1 MTQPERIVIAVD
13 MDYFY
18 AQCEELRH
26 PEYSGK
32 PIIVGMF
39 SGRTEISGAVATSNY
54 PARKLGIRSG
64 IPLATAKQLL
74 KDTDHLLVKADFE
87 YYESISQK
95 IMNILKGYSEKFVQ
109 ESIDEAFLDITNAVR
124 GDYNRAAELAT
135 EIKDRIMKE
144 TGIRCSVGIAPN
156 KLVAKMACDAAKPN
170 GLVVVRP
177 DNVQSFLEG
186 KPVDSILGIGG
197 KTAERLKQLGVTTVD
212 QLAKLPLH
220 RLQAEFGNKLG
231 LYYYLAARGIDEE
244 PLHEKEQDQIGR
256 MLTLKQDSR
265 DVNYITEALSS
276 ILPDIEKDLER
287 RRLAY
292 KTVSIVVID
301 TSLKQHTRARTLKTI
316 ETNCS
321 VAIEIAKGLLESF
334 FSQQPDT
341 VARRVGITLSSLA
354 KVEGQK
360 NITEFFNQG

>member
-1 MTQPERIVIAVD
+1 

-26 PEYSGK
+26 AEYSGK

-244 PLHEKEQDQIGR
+244 PLHEKEQD
-256 MLTLKQDSR
+256 
-265 DVNYITEALSS
+265 
-276 ILPDIEKDLER
+276 LER
-287 RRLAY
+287 LRLAY
-292 KTVSIVVID
+292 KTVSIVVND